1 MTMTA
6 TRRLR
11 AAILLGAAALALS
24 WAGGHG
30 GAPDGRDSGSPAR
43 PGVGLVRAQEAPARL
58 YLPLVLRRS
67 WLSIDIPAA
76 RGTQARRATGTAQ
89 ALLTQT
95 AVASRQ
101 VPSDT
106 PVGADT
112 ATPTDYPTLTPS
124 ATSTASPTPTQTY
137 TPSATPLLGSPTPWP
152 SRTATDLAPVTP
164 SATPSPTVT
173 PTARA
178 VAAVTAERLRPRAAL
193 AQGTA
198 EARFE
203 TAGGT
208 YRLRLKGPEGQNLIT
223 WRIDPQ
229 HPDVARGRLSIEE
242 TESDRFPVAG
252 AGLVYRRS
260 SGHLIE
266 PRLFGLVGQVD
277 AVEHALLPADEGVG
291 LRIDV
296 RETLEG
302 RLHRKRY
309 TVRLVGKA
317 LELRLQSQDGPV
329 APESGGYIG
338 VNAGD
343 VEGTR
348 DAVNVRLPFMEAV
361 PLTLL
366 DHRWFASTL
375 LDYPQSQAG
384 GLIVRGPEVL
394 GDSVANA
401 VDAFYPADSKGALRP
416 VDETLWVTLSPDP
429 ADSFPWS
436 DAPPS
441 PHRAALAGAVHVT
454 LRDRAGPAGFAD
466 QAAYLEQLSAWGL
479 EGLVVHLPAW
489 AEPAAL
495 LPVQGPPAA
504 ARGGEAA
511 WGRLVQATQGRLF
524 PTLSY
529 TGTTASCPETF
540 NPRYRPQDRVIGA
553 DGLPKPLGSF
563 SCPDGA
569 EVARYVLAPSA
580 VEAFARADAA
590 ALGRQG
596 LRGAGLD
603 LLAAL
608 NPGHPWPG
616 LEDTPLDLAPGSE
629 HPLSI
634 AQGLAAVKR
643 GLLALQALGPVAGP
657 GAFGT
662 WEPGYGSFYAGYLD
676 LVEGSLATGSPDQP
690 VAWGL
695 MIPDYAHAQRN
706 GRQQAYGMG
715 PYARFLEDADGSL
728 ATGRPLSPAEVD
740 AYQAAGLAFGHG
752 AAWESWGSLADL
764 AAGRDR
770 LSAAQQIKAYAWGR
784 ALAGRLQAGPPP
796 RVRYLDAAG
805 GSLDL
810 AGALAADWDLSAPR
824 LLLTQEGGLN
834 LWLNLS
840 REDWRL
846 DLGEQPFLLPPDGW
860 LAYRPG
866 ELLAF
871 SALVEGHRADYLDAP
886 ELRLRDGRGQ
896 DLQLLGE
903 AARHLVLRFPDGR
916 ELRERP
922 DGSIELLGP

>member
-1 MTMTA
+1 M
-6 TRRLR
+6 
-11 AAILLGAAALALS
+11 
-24 WAGGHG
+24 
-30 GAPDGRDSGSPAR
+30 AR
-43 PGVGLVRAQEAPARL
+43 PGVAASAVPAGGSAPELRSAALFASAPVGRTEARAAAGLAAGQSSGGPI
-58 YLPLVLRRS
+58 YLPLALRRS

-76 RGTQARRATGTAQ
+76 RGTQERRATGTAR
-89 ALLTQT
+89 AGRTQT
-95 AVASRQ
+95 AEASRQ
-101 VPSDT
+101 VPSAT
-106 PVGADT
+106 ASPADT

-124 ATSTASPTPTQTY
+124 ATATDTPTPTQTL

-152 SRTATDLAPVTP
+152 SQTATDPAAPP
-164 SATPSPTVT
+164 SASPSPTAS

-178 VAAVTAERLRPRAAL
+178 AAAVGTERLRPFAAQAL
-193 AQGTA
+193 GTP

-208 YRLRLKGPEGQNLIT
+208 YRLRLKAPDGQNLIT

-229 HPDVARGRLSIEE
+229 HPDLARGRLSIEE
-242 TESDRFPVAG
+242 TASDRFPVAG
-252 AGLVYRRS
+252 AGLIYRRT
-260 SGHLIE
+260 SGHLVE

-277 AVEHALLPADEGVG
+277 AVEHALLPADQGVG

-317 LELRLQSQDGPV
+317 LELRLQSLDGPV

-384 GLIVRGPEVL
+384 GLVVRGPEVL

-401 VDAFYPADSKGALRP
+401 VDAFYPADSSGGLRP

-429 ADSFPWS
+429 ADSFPVS

-441 PHRAALAGAVHVT
+441 PHRQALAGTVHLT
-454 LRDRAGPAGFAD
+454 LRDRQGPAAFAE
-466 QAAYLEQLSAWGL
+466 QAAYLEQLRSWGL
-479 EGLVVHLPAW
+479 EDLMVHLPAW
-489 AEPAAL
+489 ADPQAL

-504 ARGGEAA
+504 ERGGAA
-511 WGRLVQATQGRLF
+511 DWDRLVRAAEGRLA

-529 TGTTASCPETF
+529 TGTTASCPQLL
-540 NPRYRPQDRVIGA
+540 NPRYKPQDRVIGA

-596 LRGAGLD
+596 LRAAGLD

-608 NPGHPWPG
+608 NPGHAWPG
-616 LEDTPLDLAPGSE
+616 LEDTPLDQAPQTS
-629 HPLSI
+629 HPASI
-634 AQGLAAVKR
+634 GQALAAVKR
-643 GLLALQALGPVAGP
+643 GLAALQALGPTAGP

-662 WEPGYGSFYAGYLD
+662 WEPGYGSFYSGYLD
-676 LVEGSLATGSPDQP
+676 LVEGSVATGSTDQP
-690 VAWGL
+690 GSWGL
-695 MIPDYAHAQRN
+695 MIPDYAHAVRN
-706 GRQQAYGMG
+706 PRQLGYGMG
-715 PYARFLEDADGSL
+715 PYQRFLEDTDGSL
-728 ATGRPLSPAEVD
+728 AGGRPLTEAEID
-740 AYQAAGLAFGHG
+740 AYQAASLAFGQ
-752 AAWESWGSLADL
+752 ASAWESWGSTAEL

-770 LSAAQQIKAYAWGR
+770 LNAAAQLKAYAWGR
-784 ALAGRLQAGPPP
+784 ALTGRLLTGPPP
-796 RVRYLDAAG
+796 AVRYLDAAG
-805 GSLDL
+805 QSLDL

-824 LLLTQEGGLN
+824 LQLFQPGGPT
-834 LWLNLS
+834 LWINLS
-840 REDWRL
+840 REPWTVS
-846 DLGEQPFLLPPDGW
+846 LGETPFLLPSDGW
-860 LAYRPG
+860 LAFQPG
-866 ELLAF
+866 RLLAF
-871 SALVEGHRADYLDAP
+871 SALVDGRRADYLDAP
-886 ELRLRDGRGQ
+886 ELRLRDGRGA
-896 DLQLLGE
+896 DLVLLGE
-903 AARHLVLRFPDGR
+903 PVRRLVLRFPDGR
-916 ELRERP
+916 ELRERE
-922 DGSIELLGP
+922 DGGIEVVGP